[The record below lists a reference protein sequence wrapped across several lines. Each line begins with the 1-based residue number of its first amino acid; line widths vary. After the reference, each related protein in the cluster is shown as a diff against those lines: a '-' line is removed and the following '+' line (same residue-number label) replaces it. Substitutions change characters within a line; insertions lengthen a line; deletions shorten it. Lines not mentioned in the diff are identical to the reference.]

1 MKFVDP
7 AGTYN
12 NYTSEIIKP
21 KRYVNIPGG
30 SNRAVIQV
38 KITSVGGF
46 VELYADASG
55 DDANFVLA
63 HTFTA
68 SSVDEVVV
76 TPRMR
81 IVASGEAEVWLG
93 V

>member
-38 KITSVGGF
+38 KITSGNGK

-55 DDANFVLA
+55 DDANFILA

-81 IVASGEAEVWLG
+81 IVATGEAEVWLG

>member
-30 SNRAVIQV
+30 SNREVIQV
-38 KITSVGGF
+38 KITSGE

-55 DDANFVLA
+55 DDANFILA
-63 HTFTA
+63 HTFTV

-81 IVASGEAEVWLG
+81 IVATGEAEVWLG

>member
-38 KITSVGGF
+38 KITSAGGN

-81 IVASGEAEVWLG
+81 IVATGEAEVWLG

>member
-12 NYTSEIIKP
+12 NYTSRIIKP

-81 IVASGEAEVWLG
+81 IVATGEAEVWLG

>member
-12 NYTSEIIKP
+12 NYTSQIIKP

-38 KITSVGGF
+38 KITSAGGN

-81 IVASGEAEVWLG
+81 IVATGEAEVWLG

>member
-7 AGTYN
+7 QGTYI

-81 IVASGEAEVWLG
+81 IVATGEAEVWLG

>member
-7 AGTYN
+7 DGTYN

-81 IVASGEAEVWLG
+81 IVATGEAEVWLG